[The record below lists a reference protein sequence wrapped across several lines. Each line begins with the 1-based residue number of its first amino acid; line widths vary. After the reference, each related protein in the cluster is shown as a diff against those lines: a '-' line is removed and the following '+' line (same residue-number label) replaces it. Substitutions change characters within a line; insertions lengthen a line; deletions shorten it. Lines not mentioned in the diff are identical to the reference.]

1 MKKIQTWKLNC
12 GACCSWAFSRSRVVG
27 TKLFHYFTHNC
38 NVSSSEGSLLPLW
51 KFRYV
56 EGDEEEE
63 EADALGRK
71 EPLEITSLRFPNKIV

>member
-1 MKKIQTWKLNC
+1 M
-12 GACCSWAFSRSRVVG
+12 G
-27 TKLFHYFTHNC
+27 TKLPHYFTHNC

-63 EADALGRK
+63 EADALGRR
-71 EPLEITSLRFPNKIV
+71 EPLEITSLRLPTKQDRLRMNNSTGSNNHLKV